1 MIPKCFLDLIRKKTQ
16 NIQPRSKVTKTYSR
30 RQQKMFK
37 IKTKNG
43 VWALINQALGVS
55 LFGIVL
61 SVSAYMVSK
70 IQTVGGFTAG
80 TAANNVTVDTLSGL
94 QTSSS
99 FIPIIAIASVLGVV
113 VATLLGAFGGFGRR
127 GGLA

>member
-1 MIPKCFLDLIRKKTQ
+1 
-16 NIQPRSKVTKTYSR
+16 
-30 RQQKMFK
+30 MFK
-37 IKTKNG
+37 IKTKQG
-43 VWALINQALGVS
+43 VWSLINTALGIS

-61 SVSAYMVSK
+61 SVSAYMVAK

-113 VATLLGAFGGFGRR
+113 VATLLGAFGAFGRR
-127 GGLA
+127 GGGMA